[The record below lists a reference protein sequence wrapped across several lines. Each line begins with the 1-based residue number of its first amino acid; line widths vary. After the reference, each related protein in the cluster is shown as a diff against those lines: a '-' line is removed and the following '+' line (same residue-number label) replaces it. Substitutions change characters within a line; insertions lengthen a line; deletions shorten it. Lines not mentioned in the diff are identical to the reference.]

1 MNSKNSKTSSFH
13 SLALNLTGKMEELSK
28 MLRGDGCA
36 ELSYPSNYYKWQNV
50 KQFIQKHKFKLSR
63 RKWDKEFELPDGGS
77 VRSMIFYQIFK
88 IILSI
93 SSGIMRR

>member
-13 SLALNLTGKMEELSK
+13 SLALNLTGKIKELSK

-50 KQFIQKHKFKLSR
+50 KQFIQK
-63 RKWDKEFELPDGGS
+63 
-77 VRSMIFYQIFK
+77 Q
-88 IILSI
+88 
-93 SSGIMRR
+93 